1 MIIIINSGQNI
12 QNYSLKVLEMVQKQA
27 EIGKESAPR
36 REERLVPFLFAWSLA
51 QCGPIHSLELIT
63 G

>member
-12 QNYSLKVLEMVQKQA
+12 QNYSLKVLEIVQKQA

-36 REERLVPFLFAWSLA
+36 EERIVPFLFAWSLA
-51 QCGPIHSLELIT
+51 QCRAPYIVWN
-63 G
+63 